1 MLNKLGE
8 HQFPK
13 GSVEQQFFKL
23 GRATRNSL
31 GQINGHNCTIA
42 KPGSITDV
50 FFSSLMSQAYGCA
63 PFASCFGRRKAGNK
77 SKGTQKRNGT
87 CVTNCSGKLQ
97 NIYLLFSFLFC
108 PFRGRLDAIVNS
120 KHHQVADMPAV
131 AGACTPKLNKA
142 LKIEKKARIKQIIKR
157 KIPVATMTSVPDHKC
172 NTVKGATATSLYPIS
187 CQTAGSSRKREE
199 MSVTPSSSRVNNLTQ
214 VKNKRKTIRF
224 HCRRVMNRA
233 SPLMRACPE
242 KDVDELAGVGQPIAQ
257 YKHTHTRGKSRTLQL
272 RIAAAQEGK
281 RSMKCYSK
289 KGSFSPLYFVLAPAK
304 DCSI

>member
-1 MLNKLGE
+1 
-8 HQFPK
+8 
-13 GSVEQQFFKL
+13 
-23 GRATRNSL
+23 
-31 GQINGHNCTIA
+31 
-42 KPGSITDV
+42 
-50 FFSSLMSQAYGCA
+50 
-63 PFASCFGRRKAGNK
+63 
-77 SKGTQKRNGT
+77 
-87 CVTNCSGKLQ
+87 
-97 NIYLLFSFLFC
+97 
-108 PFRGRLDAIVNS
+108 
-120 KHHQVADMPAV
+120 MPAV

-142 LKIEKKARIKQIIKR
+142 LKIQKKARIKQIIKR

-289 KGSFSPLYFVLAPAK
+289 KGSFSPSYFVLAPGK
-304 DCSI
+304 DCSIWCREEARKRRTGAAKLAPLFKCPVPRPDENSASPPRGKIYGTAEQHRNRGEQSRNATR

>member
-142 LKIEKKARIKQIIKR
+142 LKIQKKSQNQTDNKKED
-157 KIPVATMTSVPDHKC
+157 PCC
-172 NTVKGATATSLYPIS
+172 NDDI
-187 CQTAGSSRKREE
+187 CSRPQ
-199 MSVTPSSSRVNNLTQ
+199 MQ
-214 VKNKRKTIRF
+214 
-224 HCRRVMNRA
+224 H
-233 SPLMRACPE
+233 
-242 KDVDELAGVGQPIAQ
+242 
-257 YKHTHTRGKSRTLQL
+257 
-272 RIAAAQEGK
+272 GK
-281 RSMKCYSK
+281 RSHCDQFVSNKLPDSRFKPK
-289 KGSFSPLYFVLAPAK
+289 KRRNVCNTFQLSCEQPNS
-304 DCSI
+304 S